1 LLPIPILPVCVRG
14 DEREE
19 MGMRQFPVPARV
31 YLVALCAL
39 ALVVLAVSLQ
49 HVGPTQWAAIVPLAL
64 LVLVADRLSST
75 LGPQRVSINVGMPIA
90 LASVLLLGP
99 YGAAIVQSVIFLA
112 IRRAPLTSR
121 AYNASMHS
129 LTAFASGYVYVHVGA
144 GEPLLSAGTDFN
156 ATSIVVPSLIAAA
169 VHELVNAFLLVSYI
183 SLLKKLSPLRVW
195 YGTLAESALPM
206 FIYSIFGLML
216 AVVWSYVGVIAAVL
230 VLAPLLVARWVFAEF
245 SARQEAY
252 EATMRSLIKSVETK
266 DLYTRGHSE
275 RVSRASVLI
284 GRKAGMREDRVSS
297 LRYAGMLHDVGKL
310 GVPTSVLQKAGR
322 LTEEE
327 FEAIQQHTVRGRE
340 ITKDLEFLGEA
351 IEGIHLHHERIDGRG
366 YPLGLKGAEIP
377 EFARII
383 AVADAFDSM
392 TTTRSYRGARS
403 VEDAVIELRNC
414 KGSQFDPIMVEALVD
429 AIEVEGWDAS
439 DTLPT
444 EPPVPLESVPSFASD
459 DDDPTAADRLGL
471 PTATPDDASELIDDA
486 QAARTGEDAS

>member
-1 LLPIPILPVCVRG
+1 M
-14 DEREE
+14 RELSL
-19 MGMRQFPVPARV
+19 PARI
-31 YLVALCAL
+31 YLVVVIAVGAGLVVLSALRLDRDEWLVVVPL
-39 ALVVLAVSLQ
+39 AVLVVLAKWLASDLRR
-49 HVGPTQWAAIVPLAL
+49 HVNI
-64 LVLVADRLSST
+64 S
-75 LGPQRVSINVGMPIA
+75 VGMPVAIA
-90 LASVLLLGP
+90 SIILLGP
-99 YGAAIVQSVIFLA
+99 YGATLVMAAVVLA
-112 IRRAPLTSR
+112 PAKARL
-121 AYNASMHS
+121 YNR
-129 LTAFASGYVYVHVGA
+129 L
-144 GEPLLSAGTDFN
+144 FN
-156 ATSIVVPSLIAAA
+156 AGMFAITATVTGHVYERIGTVLLPSGGSVGFWQVVFPSLVAA
-169 VHELVNAFLLVSYI
+169 LVLEFVNGLLLVTMIALSERV
-183 SLLKKLSPLRVW
+183 SPLRVW

-216 AVVWSYVGVIAAVL
+216 AVVWSYAGPIAAVL
-230 VLAPLLVARWVFAEF
+230 VLAPLMVARWVFAEF

-284 GRKAGMREDRVSS
+284 GRRAGMREDRVSS

-310 GVPTSVLQKAGR
+310 GVPTTVLQKAGR

-403 VEDAVIELRNC
+403 VEDAVVELRNC
-414 KGSQFDPIMVEALVD
+414 KGSQFDPVMVEALVE
-429 AIEVEGWDAS
+429 AIDIEGWDAS
-439 DTLPT
+439 DTLPS
-444 EPPVPLESVPSFASD
+444 ELPVPLDSVPSFASD
-459 DDDPTAADRLGL
+459 DDDPTAAGRLGL
-471 PTATPDDASELIDDA
+471 PTATPNDASELVDDA
-486 QAARTGEDAS
+486 TLGRAEESS